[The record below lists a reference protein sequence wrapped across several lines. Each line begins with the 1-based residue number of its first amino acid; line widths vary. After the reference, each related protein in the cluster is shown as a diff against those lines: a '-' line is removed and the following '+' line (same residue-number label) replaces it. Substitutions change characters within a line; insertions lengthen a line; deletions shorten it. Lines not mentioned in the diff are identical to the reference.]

1 MDEGRLS
8 RMVFIRLLAAALG
21 LGPAASSILGA
32 CRGGGEAGRGEE
44 DSESESST
52 TAQTEEEQRTTG
64 GEPIAE
70 VSEVPLNSA
79 KTFVRA
85 PTRQP
90 GVLVHLEDD
99 SFVAYSAICTHEGCT
114 VAYQPQSQRL
124 ACPCHGSVFDPARG
138 AAVDVGPA
146 QMPLREL
153 QIEVS
158 GGEVYFLG

>member
-8 RMVFIRLLAAALG
+8 RMVFIRLLAAPLG

-32 CRGGGEAGRGEE
+32 CRGGGEGSEE

-70 VSEVPLNSA
+70 VSEVPINSA
-79 KTFVRA
+79 KAFVRA

-114 VAYQPQSQRL
+114 VSYQPQSQRL

-158 GGEVYFLG
+158 DGEVYFIG